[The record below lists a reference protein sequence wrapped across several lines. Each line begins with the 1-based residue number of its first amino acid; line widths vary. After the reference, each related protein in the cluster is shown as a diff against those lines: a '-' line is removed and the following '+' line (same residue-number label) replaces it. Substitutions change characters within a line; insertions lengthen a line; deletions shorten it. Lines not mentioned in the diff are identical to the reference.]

1 MSILGNMTWK
11 TVAKKHVI
19 ARSSKIKASN
29 CGHMYDVLDKV
40 NDIEQGSLIKLGAFE
55 DGELQ
60 IRKAETPADTDAV
73 VFVCDDPLIYDE
85 SSTFAQNEYN
95 YYNVKGTPCRA
106 YEIVKDDVIGV
117 SDYAFTTKVG
127 DSPAIGN
134 IVVVDGNRLY
144 KEIDK
149 TQKAATLKTNGF
161 VGEIVG
167 FETYSFET
175 IVLIN
180 VIQNTTIVAEV

>member
-11 TVAKKHVI
+11 EPNKKHVI

-60 IRKAETPADTDAV
+60 VRKAETPTATDAI
-73 VFVCDDPLIYDE
+73 VFVCDDPFIYDE
-85 SSTFAQNEYN
+85 SSAYAQNEYN
-95 YYNVKGTPCRA
+95 FYNVKGKACRA

-127 DSPAIGN
+127 STPAVGN
-134 IVVVDGNRLY
+134 IVVVDDNRLY

-149 TQKAATLKTNGF
+149 AQKDATLKTNGF
-161 VGEIVG
+161 VGEIIG

-180 VIQNTTIVAEV
+180 VIQNTTIVAGA